1 MYNSRGV
8 AASLMTIL
16 ASLLLSHGMRGGF
29 RLQAP
34 GECGVS
40 CLICTNRATAVFY
53 ERREGSFWYDILV
66 AKELKLF

>member
-1 MYNSRGV
+1 MLILLLGRGYRRLLCTILGEGM

-29 RLQAP
+29 RLQVP

-40 CLICTNRATAVFY
+40 CLYQPRYC
-53 ERREGSFWYDILV
+53 SIL
-66 AKELKLF
+66 